1 MPTPI
6 TPNPQVHLIVGAEE
20 FLAERARLDIV
31 AQLKQQSPE
40 GENLMVTTLRAGD
53 VTESE
58 LIELCS
64 PSLFGED
71 RIVVLTKLEDAGKE
85 PADLILKF
93 AVNPAPGVAIILM
106 HNGGGRTKALVPK
119 LKKIATVHQ
128 AEKLKPQERMGWVT
142 NEFRRHNVRPTP
154 DVVQAVLAGVG
165 SDLRELASAVSQLVA
180 DTGGVVTAQAVHDYY
195 AGVAE
200 VSGVDI
206 ADYACSGQ
214 EQRAL
219 VSMRRA
225 LQLGLEPAA
234 LAAALAMKVSGIARL
249 YSLRGR
255 VDRSLAGSLGMHPFV
270 LEKTAQIARRWSG
283 DAVSDAVIIV
293 ADLDATVKG
302 QGGDPHFALENAVRR
317 ISQLA
322 R

>member
-1 MPTPI
+1 M
-6 TPNPQVHLIVGAEE
+6 
-20 FLAERARLDIV
+20 
-31 AQLKQQSPE
+31 
-40 GENLMVTTLRAGD
+40 
-53 VTESE
+53 
-58 LIELCS
+58 
-64 PSLFGED
+64 
-71 RIVVLTKLEDAGKE
+71 
-85 PADLILKF
+85 
-93 AVNPAPGVAIILM
+93 
-106 HNGGGRTKALVPK
+106 
-119 LKKIATVHQ
+119 
-128 AEKLKPQERMGWVT
+128 
-142 NEFRRHNVRPTP
+142 
-154 DVVQAVLAGVG
+154 
-165 SDLRELASAVSQLVA
+165 
-180 DTGGVVTAQAVHDYY
+180 VTAQAVHDYY

-200 VSGVDI
+200 VSGFDI

-255 VDRSLAGSLGMHPFV
+255 VDKSLAGSLGMHPFV

-283 DAVSDAVIIV
+283 NAVSDAVIIV

>member
-6 TPNPQVHLIVGAEE
+6 TPSPQVHLIVGAEE

-128 AEKLKPQERMGWVT
+128 AEKLRPQERMGWVT
-142 NEFRRHNVRPTP
+142 NEFRRHNVPVWARICGNSPVPSASSLPT
-154 DVVQAVLAGVG
+154 LVG
-165 SDLRELASAVSQLVA
+165 
-180 DTGGVVTAQAVHDYY
+180 
-195 AGVAE
+195 
-200 VSGVDI
+200 
-206 ADYACSGQ
+206 
-214 EQRAL
+214 
-219 VSMRRA
+219 
-225 LQLGLEPAA
+225 
-234 LAAALAMKVSGIARL
+234 
-249 YSLRGR
+249 
-255 VDRSLAGSLGMHPFV
+255 
-270 LEKTAQIARRWSG
+270 W
-283 DAVSDAVIIV
+283 
-293 ADLDATVKG
+293 
-302 QGGDPHFALENAVRR
+302 
-317 ISQLA
+317 
-322 R
+322 

>member
-1 MPTPI
+1 MPIPI
-6 TPNPQVHLIVGAEE
+6 TPSPQVHLIVGAEE

-93 AVNPAPGVAIILM
+93 AVNLAPGVAIILM

-154 DVVQAVLAGVG
+154 DVVQVVLAGVG

-200 VSGVDI
+200 VSGFDI